1 MQTIT
6 FLVTLLGRLY
16 IIHIIT
22 FLTHSRV
29 LTISFVW
36 DSTELILSNLFID
49 IRVNETLDFDYH
61 C

>member
-6 FLVTLLGRLY
+6 FLVTLLGRLH

-22 FLTHSRV
+22 FLTHSRG

-36 DSTELILSNLFID
+36 DSTELILSNLFIGAS
-49 IRVNETLDFDYH
+49 LMA
-61 C
+61 